1 MSISRISSSY
11 LADRGLFHLQNNLSL
26 IAKLQDQIASGRQI
40 EHPSDDPIGLTQL
53 LHINLEASQNEQ
65 YTKNIEEGIS
75 ELSTADAALTNIVN
89 IAHRAREV
97 AIQGANGINS
107 PTQLDALSKE
117 VENLIN
123 QLIQAGNTTFAGRYI
138 FGGFR
143 TNTAVF
149 TKAGAVINYN
159 GTPTGDPFE
168 RTVQISKDTAVA
180 VNVHGE
186 DLLGSTA
193 SASGLFFILSN
204 LQTDLA
210 AGNFANIRA
219 AIDQIRS
226 EQDDILG
233 VQADLAGRANQLEM
247 TKNRMED
254 LKILHAKEISKIQQV
269 DMPAAISKLNM
280 QQTVYQASIGVMAKI
295 MQTTLMDFL
304 Q

>member
-11 LADRGLFHLQNNLSL
+11 LADRGVFHLQNNLSL
-26 IAKLQDQIASGRQI
+26 IAKLQNQIASGRRI

-53 LHINLEASQNEQ
+53 LHINLEASQNDQ
-65 YTKNIEEGIS
+65 YTKNIEEGLS
-75 ELSTADAALTNIVN
+75 ELNTTDTALTNIVN
-89 IAHRAREV
+89 IAHRAREI

-117 VENLIN
+117 VDNLIN
-123 QLIQAGNTTFAGRYI
+123 QLVQAGNTSFAGRYV
-138 FGGFR
+138 FSGFR
-143 TNTAVF
+143 TDTAPF
-149 TKAGAVINYN
+149 TKAGAVITYN
-159 GTPTGDPFE
+159 GTPAADPFE
-168 RTVQISKDTAVA
+168 RTVQISKNTAVA

-186 DLLGSTA
+186 NLLGSTA
-193 SASGLFFILSN
+193 AASGLFFILSN

-210 AGNFANIRA
+210 AGNFANVRA
-219 AIDQIRS
+219 SIDQIKT
-226 EQDDILG
+226 EQDTVLG
-233 VQADLAGRANQLEM
+233 TQADLAGRANQLEM

-269 DMPAAISKLNM
+269 DMPEAISKLNT

-295 MQTTLMDFL
+295 MQTTLLDFL